1 MSFEKFQTRIIV
13 RGQVSAE
20 TGLHIGVGSSS
31 LDPSATDSP
40 VIRDAAGRPF
50 IPGSSFKGAFRAHL
64 ESLVR
69 GLNRGGLSACDPLA
83 DPCIP
88 NKSQNGK
95 LGIED
100 LKAQAEEKATED
112 GRVNRVKYDE
122 ILTEKIVSQSCDVC
136 RLFGSPWLAS
146 HVMIKD
152 LFVDPDWWAGRV
164 ELRDGVGIDRDT
176 ETARQGVKYD
186 FEVVPAST
194 RFNLEIVVENADDEL
209 LGLLAIGLR
218 ELEQGRVSLGGKT
231 TRGLGSVRLE
241 LQELEVVGDDVAEI
255 LDGEGSADLVEYLI
269 SGKGKTLRGAELREY
284 LNEKVKAFAA
294 AKLQRKE

>member
-1 MSFEKFQTRIIV
+1 
-13 RGQVSAE
+13 
-20 TGLHIGVGSSS
+20 LHIGVGGSS

-50 IPGSSFKGAFRAHL
+50 IPGSSFKGALRAHL

-69 GLNRGGLSACDPLA
+69 GLNRSNLWACDPLA
-83 DPCIP
+83 AACID
-88 NKSQNGK
+88 KDT
-95 LGIED
+95 IAD
-100 LKAQAEEKATED
+100 LKEQAKAKSNGD
-112 GRVNRVKYDE
+112 RVKEDE
-122 ILTEKIVSQSCDVC
+122 LLTSDILSRSCDLC
-136 RLFGSPWLAS
+136 KLFGSPWLAS
-146 HVMIKD
+146 HVMVRD
-152 LFVDPDWWAGRV
+152 LFADPGWWAGRV

-194 RFNLEIVVENADDEL
+194 RFGLEVVVENADDEL

-241 LQELEVVGDDVAEI
+241 LQELEVIGDDVADI
-255 LDGEGSADLVEYLI
+255 LDGEGSANLVDYLI
-269 SGKGKTLRGAELREY
+269 SGKGKTLRGKELRDY
-284 LNEKVKAFAA
+284 LDEKVNTFAA

>member
-1 MSFEKFQTRIIV
+1 MTFDKFTSRITI

-20 TGLHIGVGSSS
+20 TGLHIGVGGSS

-50 IPGSSFKGAFRAHL
+50 IPGSSFKGALRAHL

-69 GLNRGGLSACDPLA
+69 GVNRSTLRACDPLA

-88 NKSQNGK
+88 NKKQNSK
-95 LGIED
+95 LGIEE
-100 LKAQAEEKATED
+100 LKAEAENEATEN
-112 GRVNRVKYDE
+112 GRLNRVRYDE
-122 ILTEKIVSQSCDVC
+122 LLTEKVLSQTCDVC
-136 RLFGSPWLAS
+136 RLFGSPWLAA
-146 HVMIKD
+146 HVMVKD
-152 LFVDPDWWAGRV
+152 LFADPEWWAGRV

-194 RFNLEIVVENADDEL
+194 RFGLEIVVENVNDEL
-209 LGLLAIGLR
+209 MGLLFIGLR

-231 TRGLGSVRLE
+231 TRGLGSIRLE
-241 LQELEVVGDDVAEI
+241 LQELEVVGDELADA
-255 LDGEGSADLVEYLI
+255 LDGEGNTDLVEYLI
-269 SGKGKTLRGAELREY
+269 SGRGKILRGEELREY
-284 LNEKVKAFAA
+284 LNEKVKTFA
-294 AKLQRKE
+294 AKLQRKG

>member
-1 MSFEKFQTRIIV
+1 MTFDKFTSRITI

-20 TGLHIGVGSSS
+20 TGLHIGVGGSS

-50 IPGSSFKGAFRAHL
+50 IPGSSFKGALRAHL

-69 GLNRGGLSACDPLA
+69 GVNRSTLRACDPLA

-88 NKSQNGK
+88 NKKQNSK
-95 LGIED
+95 LGIEE
-100 LKAQAEEKATED
+100 LKAEAENEATEN
-112 GRVNRVKYDE
+112 GRLNRVRYDE
-122 ILTEKIVSQSCDVC
+122 LLTEKVLSQTCDVC
-136 RLFGSPWLAS
+136 RLFGSPWLAA
-146 HVMIKD
+146 HVMVKD
-152 LFVDPDWWAGRV
+152 LFVDLDWWAGRV

-194 RFNLEIVVENADDEL
+194 RFGLEIVVENVNDEL
-209 LGLLAIGLR
+209 MGLLFIGLR

-231 TRGLGSVRLE
+231 TRGLGSIRLE
-241 LQELEVVGDDVAEI
+241 LQELEVVGDELADALE
-255 LDGEGSADLVEYLI
+255 GEGNTDLVEYLI
-269 SGKGKTLRGAELREY
+269 SGRGKILRGEELREY
-284 LNEKVKAFAA
+284 LNEKVKTFA